1 MGLSSMRKPCQT
13 NGTLLWHW
21 DVLFMLFLND
31 HHGSLEMFC
40 SLSER
45 VSMSHLVDINEDK

>member
-13 NGTLLWHW
+13 DATLLWHW

-45 VSMSHLVDINEDK
+45 VFMSHPVDINEDK